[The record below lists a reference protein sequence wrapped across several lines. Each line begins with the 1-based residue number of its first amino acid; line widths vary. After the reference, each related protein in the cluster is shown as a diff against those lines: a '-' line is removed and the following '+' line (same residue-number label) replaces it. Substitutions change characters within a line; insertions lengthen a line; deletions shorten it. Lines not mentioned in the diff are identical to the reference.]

1 MTGPGCRIVKTECR
15 ALSLIQFERIIDHI
29 TRRLTE
35 KEEIWQDDI
44 YENGVWQSQVNLT
57 DPLAVNLYHTC
68 KEVIVPAT
76 QRQQLSLVEALAEG
90 DQVGD
95 YFTSHWYGTARGLL
109 WLIAHFSR
117 WGEPILD
124 MFLCLTQMA
133 RDTGLQDKES
143 KDYLDGRV
151 PCFWI
156 CGEQPLNQLCHVA

>member
-1 MTGPGCRIVKTECR
+1 MDSPNFHSGIGKQPGLRPVDLLQQITIMAAAEDSDPRFADLLTGPGCRIVKTECR

-35 KEEIWQDDI
+35 KEEIWLVDS
-44 YENGVWQSQVNLT
+44 YENGVKSQVNLT

-109 WLIAHFSR
+109 WLIAH
-117 WGEPILD
+117 L
-124 MFLCLTQMA
+124 
-133 RDTGLQDKES
+133 
-143 KDYLDGRV
+143 
-151 PCFWI
+151 
-156 CGEQPLNQLCHVA
+156 